1 METLARVLR
10 YLAQEMYDEDGVHL
24 EWFNVLLHLNEAPK
38 GRLRMRDLAESL
50 VLIPSNVNCLIDR
63 MEEVGYVARIASPED
78 RRGVYAA
85 ITPEVIFLT
94 TSPTK
99 MSARYIVYFP
109 ECRAPTKSNPVLAR
123 SQPGLS
129 YDDPDLGLPS
139 DTRYMNSAVFI
150 SFSIRKRT

>member
-24 EWFNVLLHLNEAPK
+24 EWFDVLLHLNEAPK

-99 MSARYIVYFP
+99 
-109 ECRAPTKSNPVLAR
+109 SNPVLAR

-150 SFSIRKRT
+150 SISIRKRT